1 MCGVCSTTELSSEL
15 EKPPDPRGC
24 CTTTETMGVG
34 CHSHRNYL
42 LAMSGSN
49 YLLVCLRGSLG
60 ALGGPWGA
68 LGEVFNPAKDPTVS

>member
-1 MCGVCSTTELSSEL
+1 MGLKQHNTQEFVLMSC
-15 EKPPDPRGC
+15 
-24 CTTTETMGVG
+24 MGVG